1 MPASSL
7 WEKIGV
13 TVANIGAIDKSPST
27 LLLPAANLFPM
38 KPVIF
43 GLSGETLTA
52 DERAFFVDANPA
64 GYILFRRNILDK
76 AQVRALT
83 DDLRA
88 LHGRDDLLIMI
99 DQEGGRVARMQ
110 APVWPAFPPGAV
122 FDRLYDIAPSSAIAA
137 ARANAQ
143 AIALT
148 LAEVGITVDALPL
161 LDVRQEGASDIM
173 GDRTL
178 GAEPLR
184 VAALGRAV
192 LEGLEAGGVVGI
204 VKHMPGHGRALVD
217 SHLDLPTVTA
227 DAAAL
232 ETDLA
237 PFRTLRGAAMGMTA
251 HIVYTAWD
259 AERPASLSPT
269 VIGEI
274 IRGRIGF
281 DGLLMSDDLDMKA
294 LKGDIPALAAGVVA
308 AGCDIA
314 LNCWGRMD
322 EMVGIAGALPEM
334 SAVSRARL
342 DRAMARAGSVADMPP
357 LEDLLATR
365 DTLLALA

>member
-1 MPASSL
+1 
-7 WEKIGV
+7 
-13 TVANIGAIDKSPST
+13 
-27 LLLPAANLFPM
+27 M

-43 GLSGETLTA
+43 GMSGLALTA
-52 DERAFFVDANPA
+52 DERAFFAESAPA
-64 GYILFRRNILDK
+64 GYILFKRNVADQ
-76 AQVRALT
+76 AQLRALT
-83 DDLRA
+83 DELRA

-110 APVWPAFPPGAV
+110 PPVWPAFPPQQV
-122 FDRLYDIAPSSAIAA
+122 FDKMYDKAAVTAIEAC
-137 ARANAQ
+137 RANAA
-143 AIALT
+143 AIGAMLRE
-148 LAEVGITVDALPL
+148 AGITVDALPL

-178 GAEPLR
+178 GAEPMR

-192 LEGLEAGGVVGI
+192 IEGLADAGVVGI

-227 DAAAL
+227 SAEEL
-232 ETDLA
+232 QSDLA
-237 PFRTLRGAAMGMTA
+237 PFRALKNAAMGMTA

-259 AERPASLSPT
+259 AERPASLSPK
-269 VIGEI
+269 VISEI
-274 IRGRIGF
+274 IRGEIGF

-308 AGCDIA
+308 AGCDLA

-322 EMVGIAGALPEM
+322 EMIGIANALPDISE
-334 SAVSRARL
+334 ASRARL
-342 DRAMARAGSVADMPP
+342 DRAMASAALSKEPVSMDDWLARRDALMMAVA
-357 LEDLLATR
+357 
-365 DTLLALA
+365 

>member
-1 MPASSL
+1 
-7 WEKIGV
+7 
-13 TVANIGAIDKSPST
+13 
-27 LLLPAANLFPM
+27 M

-43 GLSGETLTA
+43 GLSGETLTP
-52 DERAFFVDANPA
+52 DERAFFRDADPA
-64 GYILFRRNILDK
+64 GYIMFRRNIVDK
-76 AQVRALT
+76 HQVRALT

-110 APVWPAFPPGAV
+110 APIWPAFPPGGA
-122 FDRLYDIAPSSAIAA
+122 FDRLYDVTPSSAIAA

-161 LDVRQEGASDIM
+161 LDVRQDGASDIM

-178 GAEPLR
+178 GAEPMR
-184 VAALGRAV
+184 VAALGRAI
-192 LEGLEAGGVVGI
+192 LAGLEAGGVVGI

-217 SHLDLPTVTA
+217 SHKDLPIVTA
-227 DAAAL
+227 DEQAL

-237 PFRTLRGAAMGMTA
+237 PFRTLKDAAIGMTA

-269 VIGEI
+269 VIEEI
-274 IRGRIGF
+274 IRQRIGF

-294 LKGDIPALAAGVVA
+294 LKGDVPTLAAGVVA

-322 EMVGIAGALPEM
+322 EMRGIADLLPEM
-334 SAVSRARL
+334 NAVSRARL
-342 DRAMARAGSVADMPP
+342 DRAMARAVPVVDAPP
-357 LEDLLATR
+357 LDELLATR

>member
-1 MPASSL
+1 
-7 WEKIGV
+7 
-13 TVANIGAIDKSPST
+13 
-27 LLLPAANLFPM
+27 M

-52 DERAFFVDANPA
+52 DERAFFGDAQPA
-64 GYILFRRNILDK
+64 GYILFRRNIADR

-110 APVWPAFPPGAV
+110 PPVWPQFPCGEA
-122 FDRLYDIAPSSAIAA
+122 FDRLYEIAPSSAIAA
-137 ARANAQ
+137 ARANAH

-148 LAEVGITVDALPL
+148 LAEVGINVDALPL
-161 LDVRQEGASDIM
+161 LDVRQDGASDIM

-178 GAEPLR
+178 GAEPMR
-184 VAALGRAV
+184 VAALGRAI
-192 LEGLEAGGVVGI
+192 LNGLELGGVVGI

-217 SHLDLPTVTA
+217 SHQALPIVTA
-227 DAAAL
+227 DDYAL
-232 ETDLA
+232 ETDIA
-237 PFRTLRGAAMGMTA
+237 PFRALKDAAIGMTA

-259 AERPASLSPT
+259 ADRAASLSPT
-269 VIGEI
+269 VIGDI

-294 LKGDIPALAAGVVA
+294 LEGDVPARAAGVIA

-322 EMVGIAGALPEM
+322 EMTGIAGILPDITPQ
-334 SAVSRARL
+334 ARARL
-342 DRAMARAGSVADMPP
+342 DRAMAGAGGAVDGPSLD
-357 LEDLLATR
+357 ELLATR
-365 DTLLALA
+365 DTLLDLATA

>member
-1 MPASSL
+1 
-7 WEKIGV
+7 
-13 TVANIGAIDKSPST
+13 
-27 LLLPAANLFPM
+27 M

-52 DERAFFVDANPA
+52 DERAFFAEVEPA
-64 GYILFRRNILDK
+64 GYILFKRNIADR

-83 DDLRA
+83 DDLRS

-110 APVWPAFPPGAV
+110 APVWPSFPSGAA

-137 ARANAQ
+137 ARANAR

-161 LDVRQEGASDIM
+161 LDVRQDGASDIM

-178 GAEPLR
+178 GADPMR
-184 VAALGRAV
+184 VAALGRAT
-192 LEGLEAGGVVGI
+192 LEGLAEGGVVGI
-204 VKHMPGHGRALVD
+204 VKHMPGHGRAMVD
-217 SHLDLPTVTA
+217 SHLALPIVNA
-227 DAAAL
+227 NLNAL

-237 PFRTLRGAAMGMTA
+237 PFRTLNRAPMGMTA
-251 HIVYTAWD
+251 HVVYTEWD
-259 AERPASLSPT
+259 AEQPASLSSKI
-269 VIGEI
+269 IGEI
-274 IRGRIGF
+274 IRQRIGF

-294 LKGDIPALAAGVVA
+294 LRGSIPELAAGVVA
-308 AGCDIA
+308 AGCDLA

-322 EMVGIAGALPEM
+322 DMVGIAGLLPDITDQ
-334 SAVSRARL
+334 ARARL
-342 DRAMARAGSVADMPP
+342 DRAMASVTRGADQPE
-357 LEDLLATR
+357 LEELLATR
-365 DTLLALA
+365 DSLLDLALA

>member
-1 MPASSL
+1 
-7 WEKIGV
+7 
-13 TVANIGAIDKSPST
+13 
-27 LLLPAANLFPM
+27 M

-43 GLSGETLTA
+43 GLSGHAPTP
-52 DERAFFVDANPA
+52 DERAFFRDADPA
-64 GYILFRRNILDK
+64 GYILFRRNIADK
-76 AQVRALT
+76 RQVRALT

-110 APVWPAFPPGAV
+110 APVWPAFPPGSV
-122 FDRLYDIAPSSAIAA
+122 FDRLYDVAPSSAIAA
-137 ARANAQ
+137 AFANAQ
-143 AIALT
+143 AIGLT

-178 GAEPLR
+178 GAEPMR
-184 VAALGRAV
+184 VAALGRAI

-204 VKHMPGHGRALVD
+204 VKHMPGHGRAMVD
-217 SHLDLPTVTA
+217 SHEHLPTVTA
-227 DAAAL
+227 DEQAL
-232 ETDLA
+232 EIDLA
-237 PFRTLRGAAMGMTA
+237 PFRTLHNAAIGMTA
-251 HIVYTAWD
+251 HIVYDAWD

-269 VIGEI
+269 VIEDI
-274 IRGRIGF
+274 IRQRIGF

-294 LKGDIPALAAGVVA
+294 LKGDVPTLAAGVVA

-322 EMVGIAGALPEM
+322 EMVAIAALLPEV
-334 SAVSRARL
+334 SDVSRRRL
-342 DRAMARAGSVADMPP
+342 DRAMARVKPRTDGPP
-357 LEDLLATR
+357 LEELLATR
-365 DTLLALA
+365 DTLLALV